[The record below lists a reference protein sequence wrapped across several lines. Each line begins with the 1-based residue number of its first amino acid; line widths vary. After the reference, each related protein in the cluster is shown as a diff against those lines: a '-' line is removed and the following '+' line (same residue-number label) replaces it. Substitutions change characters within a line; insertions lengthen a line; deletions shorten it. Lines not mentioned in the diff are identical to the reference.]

1 MTNKTSTT
9 WKPGQSG
16 NLRGK
21 PPGTRNKAT
30 MAVLALMEGGAEE
43 VTRAVVDAAKGGDL
57 AAARLVLERLAPPM
71 RERPI
76 SIDLPD
82 TTTAKGIEKAS
93 QAVLDAAA
101 SGDLLLGEAQV
112 LTGIIES
119 RRKALE
125 TQEFE
130 KRLAALEAR
139 NVAA

>member
-1 MTNKTSTT
+1 
-9 WKPGQSG
+9 
-16 NLRGK
+16 
-21 PPGTRNKAT
+21 
-30 MAVLALMEGGAEE
+30 MAVLALMENGAEE
-43 VTRAVVDAAKGGDL
+43 IAKAVIGSAKGGDL

-101 SGDLLLGEAQV
+101 SGELLLGEAQV
-112 LTGIIES
+112 LSGIIEF

-130 KRLAALEAR
+130 QRLAALEAK